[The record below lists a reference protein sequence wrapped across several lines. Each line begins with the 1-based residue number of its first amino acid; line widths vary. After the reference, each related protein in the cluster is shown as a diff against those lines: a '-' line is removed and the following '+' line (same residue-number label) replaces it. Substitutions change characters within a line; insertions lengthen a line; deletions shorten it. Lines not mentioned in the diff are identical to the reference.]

1 MRISFE
7 QEQYSSSSET
17 CSFLCFVTLL
27 VTGQKIDTLFYQR
40 EFQKMDSQNS
50 QIEDLNSGP
59 KNKKL
64 ELVMIN
70 KSIATYITQ

>member
-17 CSFLCFVTLL
+17 CSFLCFVTLP

-40 EFQKMDSQNS
+40 EFQKMDS